1 MEGGNYYEPD
11 GHGKMRCIKFSDWA
25 KFKWSD
31 ESLIW
36 WEDHEILIF
45 PACKRPPEKTTKD

>member
-1 MEGGNYYEPD
+1 MEGGMYYEPD
-11 GHGKMRCIKFSDWA
+11 GHGKMRCIKFSDWV

-31 ESLIW
+31 ESLFW